1 MSLCIAGTWWNS
13 WRRWNTWSK
22 GELVIACTSNVQ
34 FVYVVH
40 LVGITDIYLG
50 LCSSVVFVINFVNGE
65 QINQN
70 RLLIKLHRTVQ
81 QQYLRSILN
90 IRWDHF
96 ITNDEVLDLA
106 NTTDIEITLISSRLR
121 WLGNVARMPDWRP
134 VKALPYGELAEGC
147 RRVGLSFLR
156 FEDTLKD
163 ILKCIAVLRS

>member
-1 MSLCIAGTWWNS
+1 M
-13 WRRWNTWSK
+13 
-22 GELVIACTSNVQ
+22 
-34 FVYVVH
+34 VH

-121 WLGNVARMPDWRP
+121 WLGNVARMPD
-134 VKALPYGELAEGC
+134 
-147 RRVGLSFLR
+147 
-156 FEDTLKD
+156 
-163 ILKCIAVLRS
+163 

>member
-1 MSLCIAGTWWNS
+1 MFLLLI
-13 WRRWNTWSK
+13 
-22 GELVIACTSNVQ
+22 
-34 FVYVVH
+34 F
-40 LVGITDIYLG
+40 
-50 LCSSVVFVINFVNGE
+50 FNGE

-121 WLGNVARMPDWRP
+121 WLGNVARMPDGPP

-156 FEDTLKD
+156 FEDALKD
-163 ILKCIAVLRS
+163 ILKFIAVLRS